1 MKFQRIQDGVGDF
14 LDFDSSILY
23 MELVSELGNPGN
35 PQKWYINTSLNY
47 IEVCIKDENLDTSG
61 IAEIITTHG
70 SEAQILIRNKN
81 VKKKKTD
88 SNVINKIREAYSI
101 DDEFKML
108 RLSIS
113 NPNDPDFIEYN
124 NFVES
129 KVKQGRVIKSDIDK
143 RRNISTLK
151 NVSIT
156 IK

>member
-1 MKFQRIQDGVGDF
+1 
-14 LDFDSSILY
+14 
-23 MELVSELGNPGN
+23 
-35 PQKWYINTSLNY
+35 
-47 IEVCIKDENLDTSG
+47 
-61 IAEIITTHG
+61 
-70 SEAQILIRNKN
+70 
-81 VKKKKTD
+81 
-88 SNVINKIREAYSI
+88 
-101 DDEFKML
+101 ML